1 MQTRNPSPGQER
13 HRPSSDG
20 EPAHLPDGL
29 GESAIPGEAESEPVP
44 AVVSKFITF
53 ARHQRPY
60 QWVITAL
67 ILVIALLAIF
77 SVATNKN
84 FQWNVVGQYLFSAPI
99 LSGVGRTLELTAVS
113 AAIGFILA
121 LVLAMMRLSG
131 APLAQGAAWLY
142 IWFFRG
148 TPLLVQ
154 LIFWFNFGALY
165 HRIGLGIPSGPSLFS
180 VNSNSVVTAFSA
192 AILGLGLNSAAY
204 MSEIVRAGIQSI
216 HHGQSE
222 AAKSLGLSQLQTL
235 RFVLMPQAMRVIVP
249 PVSNEV
255 ISMLK
260 YSSIVSVLALPELL
274 YSAQLIYARNF
285 ETIPLL
291 MVTCIWYL
299 GFTTVLSI
307 GQYYLE
313 QYYGKGVRKT
323 TRIKAQAAAS
333 SGPLG
338 DDGVTLAGGAR

>member
-1 MQTRNPSPGQER
+1 MQTRNTSPGQER
-13 HRPSSDG
+13 DKPLARGRETQRAQVSALNVG
-20 EPAHLPDGL
+20 RGNPAGP
-29 GESAIPGEAESEPVP
+29 PPPVIAK
-44 AVVSKFITF
+44 AVEFV
-53 ARHQRPY
+53 RQQRAY
-60 QWVITAL
+60 QWVITAV
-67 ILVIALLAIF
+67 ILVLAVLVIY

-84 FQWNVVGQYLFSAPI
+84 FEWSVVGHYLFSSSI
-99 LSGVGRTLELTAVS
+99 LAGVGRTLELTACS
-113 AAIGFILA
+113 AAIGFVLA
-121 LVLAMMRLSG
+121 IILAMMRLSG
-131 APLAQGAAWLY
+131 VALAQGVAWLY

-165 HRIGLGIPSGPSLFS
+165 HRIGLGIPGGPTLFS
-180 VNSNSVVTAFSA
+180 VDSNSVITAFSA

-204 MSEIVRAGIQSI
+204 MAEIVRAGIESI

-222 AAKSLGLSQLQTL
+222 AAKSLGLSRLQTL
-235 RFVLMPQAMRVIVP
+235 RYVLMPQAMRVIVP

-299 GFTTVLSI
+299 GFTTLLSI
-307 GQYYLE
+307 CQYYLE
-313 QYYGKGVRKT
+313 QHYGRGVRKT
-323 TRIKAQAAAS
+323 TRIKSQATTPS
-333 SGPLG
+333 SGVEGEGLSLP
-338 DDGVTLAGGAR
+338 GGAR